1 VVAHRCWKR
10 NPAERPEIRL
20 LCELITVMIGPAL
33 GTGFTATEELGSG
46 SHTQAFSSRLLNNTP
61 LDEKIVS
68 QPQANKGKKQVAFQ
82 AKTTVR
88 FGPLDVDAGAINLE
102 KTFKSILEGL
112 YNVVEREVLVE
123 PLAVKADGPTHLAL
137 YFHTGLEANN
147 FAMTW
152 MVHRFEPFSGVSA
165 VLVV

>member
-1 VVAHRCWKR
+1 
-10 NPAERPEIRL
+10 
-20 LCELITVMIGPAL
+20 MIGPAL
-33 GTGFTATEELGSG
+33 GDGFTATEELGSG
-46 SHTQAFSSRLLNNTP
+46 SHTRSFSSRLLDNTP
-61 LDEKIVS
+61 LDKKVVS
-68 QPQANKGKKQVAFQ
+68 QPQANKGKKLGAFH

-88 FGPLDVDAGAINLE
+88 FGPLDLGAGAIDLE

-123 PLAVKADGPTHLAL
+123 PLTVEAYSPTHLAL
-137 YFHTGLEANN
+137 HFHTGLEANN

-152 MVHRFEPFSGVSA
+152 MVHRFEPFSRVSA